1 MNKTT
6 LLRLAKYALVAL
18 TAALWAA
25 EAGECTA
32 SMRGISPALNAV
44 LDLLTGISSVALIAM
59 ICTRHIVQAQEKK
72 TTALAG
78 VVMAATGCEIPAGG
92 DSGPHRTV
100 RLISD
105 RDSA

>member
-1 MNKTT
+1 LKRTT
-6 LLRLAKYALVAL
+6 LLRLARYALVAL

-59 ICTRHIVQAQEKK
+59 ICTGLLIRVMKQVA
-72 TTALAG
+72 TALAG
-78 VVMAATGCEIPAGG
+78 FIDAETARALPASQR
-92 DSGPHRTV
+92 DSGSRPHLV
-100 RLISD
+100 KD
-105 RDSA
+105 RDTA